1 MDEKDYNKDP
11 NEEEN
16 YENRKEE
23 DSDDFGL
30 PDVTYESSHEEDRN
44 QEPAEEEQ
52 QSYRYNEEPFQETPD
67 RSYWEQEDQYAAK
80 KSNNA
85 AGPII
90 ALSILLL
97 VALGLVYWFVIRDD
111 SPAEPI
117 PDETIAQ
124 TPSYEPSND
133 IVDTVTKAEPVTQ
146 EPAPPVELQSQEGTV
161 NTVSNPSGRY
171 FVVVGSFID
180 DDLAMDYGQEL
191 AQEGISSTIIEPASS
206 NKFYR
211 LAIDSFDS
219 WNRATNR
226 MDELKS
232 TFGQEI
238 WVLKY

>member
-44 QEPAEEEQ
+44 QEAAEEEQ
-52 QSYRYNEEPFQETPD
+52 SYQYNEEPFQESPD

-117 PDETIAQ
+117 PDEVAQ

-133 IVDTVTKAEPVTQ
+133 IVDRVTEAEPVEQ